1 MRVAESDH
9 GKTVSFRLLL
19 VITHD
24 LKIVALE
31 LILVKTSQHLERIE
45 FIAPEDFA
53 CDAFVD
59 HILRH
64 GPVWM
69 AEHAQAARP
78 ADLVKDPF
86 RGGDGKVIHPR
97 VLVRQRILNRGD
109 LPEILFGIVAP
120 AVIDTVFS
128 AEMNDMNRIILRM
141 HLFPRI
147 ESEIKVKR
155 FPIINRLDGG
165 LIIAMVADRGEVE
178 SLLAVACS
186 DITGR
191 LSAVGA
197 GRMNMEITAI
207 RAQFIK
213 IGFQR
218 VNTESLDQFDIAG
231 LSISD
236 RDTDIMFL
244 FSCEKDADHK
254 GVAVHAPFDSF
265 FRIGI
270 RTIFPVRIQAVERI
284 ADHLHQFRF
293 RKQRM
298 FIAWA
303 NPHFRDL
310 VCRHDTGKHIVVIHF
325 FTFF

>member
-1 MRVAESDH
+1 M
-9 GKTVSFRLLL
+9 
-19 VITHD
+19 
-24 LKIVALE
+24 
-31 LILVKTSQHLERIE
+31 
-45 FIAPEDFA
+45 
-53 CDAFVD
+53 
-59 HILRH
+59 
-64 GPVWM
+64 
-69 AEHAQAARP
+69 
-78 ADLVKDPF
+78 
-86 RGGDGKVIHPR
+86 DGKVIHPR

-141 HLFPRI
+141 HLLAGI
-147 ESEIKVKR
+147 KAKIKVKR

-218 VNTESLDQFDIAG
+218 VNTESLDQFG
-231 LSISD
+231 S
-236 RDTDIMFL
+236 
-244 FSCEKDADHK
+244 
-254 GVAVHAPFDSF
+254 
-265 FRIGI
+265 
-270 RTIFPVRIQAVERI
+270 
-284 ADHLHQFRF
+284 
-293 RKQRM
+293 
-298 FIAWA
+298 
-303 NPHFRDL
+303 
-310 VCRHDTGKHIVVIHF
+310 
-325 FTFF
+325 